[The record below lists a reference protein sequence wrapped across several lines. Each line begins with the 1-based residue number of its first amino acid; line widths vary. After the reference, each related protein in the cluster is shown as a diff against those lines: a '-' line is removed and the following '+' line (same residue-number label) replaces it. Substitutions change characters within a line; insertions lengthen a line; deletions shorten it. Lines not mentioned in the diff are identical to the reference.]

1 MNEITQR
8 DLSKLGDFIKSYKN
22 DKESPIVWIAEIVQ
36 KLARQSY

>member
-8 DLSKLGDFIKSYKN
+8 DLSKLGDFLKRNK
-22 DKESPIVWIAEIVQ
+22 DDEESPIVWIAEILQ